1 MNTLRLSTVLLAG
14 LTLFGL
20 TAYAQDTLRVNGAN
34 SIWGRLK
41 KNTPAL
47 EAATGAKIAFVP
59 NNAGMGLIDLF
70 EGRADIAMITP
81 SVASTV
87 AAANKEK
94 PGLIPD
100 PSVIKAVEIGIE
112 SVLFIVNKTNAT
124 PRLNQVQ
131 VKGILTGKITN
142 WNEVGGSDAPIVVV
156 SHQVTSGIYIQ
167 LQTDVLKG
175 EKIVESAKIMKT
187 TKDIPN
193 VVAQIPG
200 AIGFVGTGNL
210 TESVRVLETDFAI
223 KMSMLL
229 VTKGEPTSVQLKFI
243 EAAKAQVGGN

>member
-1 MNTLRLSTVLLAG
+1 MNTLRLSTVLLTG

-20 TAYAQDTLRVNGAN
+20 SAQAQDTLRVNGAN

-47 EAATGAKIAFVP
+47 EAASGAKIAFVP

-70 EGRADIAMITP
+70 EGRADVAMITP
-81 SVASTV
+81 SVAATV
-87 AAANKEK
+87 EAANKEK

-100 PSVIKAVEIGIE
+100 ASVIKAVEIGTE
-112 SVLFIVNKTNAT
+112 SVPFIVNKANSTA
-124 PRLNQVQ
+124 RLSQVQ
-131 VKGILTGKITN
+131 VKGILTGKITH
-142 WNEVGGSDAPIVVV
+142 WNEVGGSDTPIVVV
-156 SHQVTSGIYIQ
+156 SLGVTNGIYAQIQ
-167 LQTDVLKG
+167 ADILKG
-175 EKIVESAKIMKT
+175 EKIAEGAKVMKT
-187 TKDIPN
+187 TKDVPN

-210 TESVRVLETDFAI
+210 TESVRVLETDYAI
-223 KMSMLL
+223 KMPMLL
-229 VTKGEPTSVQLKFI
+229 VTKGEPTPVQLKFI